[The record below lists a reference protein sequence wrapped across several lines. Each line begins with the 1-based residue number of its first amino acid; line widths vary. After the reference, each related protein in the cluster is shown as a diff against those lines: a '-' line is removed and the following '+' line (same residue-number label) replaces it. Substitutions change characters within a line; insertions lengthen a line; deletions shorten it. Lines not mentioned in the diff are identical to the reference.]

1 MKVEAVFKN
10 IAFKENVDVDKLMLK
25 LKDLI
30 EDKTLNAQKHWFIVY
45 KVFFNKNWLKKSTQR
60 LFIDQINSAFSTL
73 LKCSAADFHE
83 INSYFKQNDYNEW
96 TLADCDAPQCCDLY
110 REIADKLDDE
120 FQDAKY
126 AKPGTVINTKRVEKF
141 R

>member
-45 KVFFNKNWLKKSTQR
+45 KVFFNKNWLKKATQR
-60 LFIDQINSAFSTL
+60 LFIDQVNFAFSTF
-73 LKCSAADFHE
+73 LKFSPA
-83 INSYFKQNDYNEW
+83 
-96 TLADCDAPQCCDLY
+96 
-110 REIADKLDDE
+110 
-120 FQDAKY
+120 
-126 AKPGTVINTKRVEKF
+126 
-141 R
+141 